1 LANPDFWNDD
11 NALPPDVRTRADKQ
25 LALLRT
31 NPQHPSSLTEENR
44 QLKKIGERRGEE
56 ICSARVTLKY
66 RALAIRLADEYLWL
80 SAQQL

>member
-11 NALPPDVRTRADKQ
+11 NALPPDVRTRADRQ

-31 NPQHPSSLTEENR
+31 NPQHPSLP
-44 QLKKIGERRGEE
+44 LKKVGERRGEE
-56 ICSARVTLKY
+56 ICSARLTLKY

-80 SAQQL
+80 RAQYL